1 MPPKKP
7 DPKAKGKPDPKAA
20 KAPPPSDK
28 PRGPVLRVPPE
39 APPLPTVKVEPP
51 AYDPRIHEPPIY
63 MSSFWDFPGRRPHI
77 RPEIPAMVRPGGG
90 GGAAAAPT
98 GKGKA
103 DPKDKKGKK
112 DDPKAKKKK

>member
-28 PRGPVLRVPPE
+28 PKGPVLRVPPS
-39 APPLPTVKVEPP
+39 APPLPTVKVDPP
-51 AYDPRIHEPPIY
+51 AYDPRQHEPPVY
-63 MSSFWDFPGRRPHI
+63 FSSFWDFPGRRPHI
-77 RPEIPAMVRPGGG
+77 RPEIPPMVRPGGG
-90 GGAAAAPT
+90 GGAAAAPV
-98 GKGKA
+98 KGKA
-103 DPKDKKGKK
+103 DPKAAKGKK